1 MNSGKEL
8 SGEKEMTYGT
18 KYKITDIKSKQSF
31 IVNSSIYE
39 NVELMAVGLED
50 RFTVEVIR
58 DLMSCH
64 CCGQGLIP
72 FKKGV
77 CVCGMQVGSIHYVND
92 PEKFAEN
99 HYSFMGKNQC
109 FN

>member
-1 MNSGKEL
+1 
-8 SGEKEMTYGT
+8 MTYGT
-18 KYKITDIKSKQSF
+18 KYKITDIKSQQSF

-64 CCGQGLIP
+64 SCGQGLIP

-77 CVCGMQVGSIHYVND
+77 CMCGMQVGSIQYVNN
-92 PEKFAEN
+92 PERFAEN
-99 HYSFMGKNQC
+99 QYC
-109 FN
+109 FYVGTSKVEKLGIAEMMDN